1 MGGISIWCMHYIGN
15 RATVLGDGH
24 LAIQIAYSQGFTAL
38 SFFVPIL
45 VLLAAFMAVGSSD
58 KISKIRLAIGGAL
71 AGLAICGMHYLGQAG
86 ISNYTCV
93 YSVGYV
99 VGSAVIAVF
108 ASITALS
115 VFFALRAA
123 WTDSWWKRA
132 MCAVIL
138 GCAVF
143 GMHWVASLGTQY
155 RLKKASPSK
164 SHDIPRNSTVIVI
177 IVLVWLPS
185 VFVPEGILIRSSLL
199 LPAPSFLASPLLH
212 KGEKLAPPTELSRS
226 SWLLQFLTAMGGS

>member
-1 MGGISIWCMHYIGN
+1 MHYIGN

-38 SFFVPIL
+38 SFFVPIV

-58 KISKIRLAIGGAL
+58 KISMIRLPVGGAL

-143 GMHWVASLGTQY
+143 GMHWVASVGTQY
-155 RLKKASPSK
+155 RLKIASPSK

-177 IVLVWLPS
+177 IVLVWPPT
-185 VFVPEGILIRSSLL
+185 VFVPEGILTRNSLL
-199 LPAPSFLASPLLH
+199 LPAPSFLASPSLH
-212 KGEKLAPPTELSRS
+212 KGEKLGPPTELSRS
-226 SWLLQFLTAMGGS
+226 SWLLQFLTTMGGS